1 MRKTD
6 LFFLVAIVLMGY
18 LYGLHRIIPMRP
30 YSIHQWRQT
39 DCLSIT
45 LNYCEE
51 DIAFAKPE
59 IHNMTYGEGK
69 VVSEFPILYFLIG
82 NIWKITGQKE
92 YIFRILN
99 LLIVIS
105 GLFLLYRLTAE
116 ITGNQFIGLLT
127 GLILFASPLLV
138 YYGSNFL
145 MNAPAF
151 GLALAGGY
159 FVWKYLSGKRLI
171 HLATAEGLF
180 TLAGLLKIS
189 SLLLFCS
196 LVAVFLAALFGLFG
210 LKKLSAQK
218 WLPVVL
224 ASLVVLGITF
234 TWYKYAI
241 HYNTIHKT
249 RGAIFLQGFYP
260 IWDLDKAAILANW
273 RTLRQNLFP
282 AYFHPYL
289 IYFVLLAFILNLFHF
304 KSCNRIL
311 ILLNIA
317 TFLGVV
323 AYMLFFYK
331 AFDVHDYYL
340 TDLLLFVPVTLL
352 TFSERVVR
360 TRKQLVSQWYFYLAT
375 ILFVLFLSYYAALKI
390 RLRYNIHQHF
400 RGLHRLLPKEEIDVY
415 NWYHWHYATY
425 YKAYESAEPW
435 LRNQGIRRTDRII
448 SIPDQSINITLY
460 LMDQKGFTDFGRRR
474 NPPQSLGNWVE
485 HCRGLGAQYLV
496 VNDKELL
503 KDTTLV
509 PYCQQKISEYNN
521 LILFDLRNLP
531 NIDD

>member
-6 LFFLVAIVLMGY
+6 LLFLMAIVLMGF

-45 LNYCEE
+45 LNYSRENLP
-51 DIAFAKPE
+51 FVQPE
-59 IHNMTYGEGK
+59 IHNVTFGEGK
-69 VVSEFPILYFLIG
+69 VVSEFPVIYYMVGKL
-82 NIWKITGQKE
+82 WKITGQNE
-92 YIFRILN
+92 SIFRILN
-99 LLIVIS
+99 LLIVIT
-105 GLFLLYRLTAE
+105 GIFLLYRLTAG
-116 ITGNQFIGLLT
+116 ITGNQYIGLLT
-127 GLILFASPLLV
+127 GLLLFASPLLV

-159 FVWKYLSGKRLI
+159 FVWKYLSGNRLM
-171 HLATAEGLF
+171 HLVTAAGIF

-196 LVAVFLAALFGLFG
+196 LVAVFLAAMFGLFG

-224 ASLVVLGITF
+224 AIMIVLGINF
-234 TWYKYAI
+234 IWYKYAI

-249 RGAIFLQGFYP
+249 RGIFLQGFYP
-260 IWDLDKAAILANW
+260 IWDLDKAAIRANW
-273 RTLRQNLFP
+273 HTLRHNLLP

-317 TFLGVV
+317 TFFGVF
-323 AYMLFFYK
+323 AYILFFYK

-352 TFSERVVR
+352 TFSERIVR
-360 TRKQLVSQWYFYLAT
+360 TRKQLASQWYFYLTA
-375 ILFVLFLSYYAALKI
+375 ILFVLFLSYYTALKI
-390 RLRYNIHQHF
+390 RIRYNIHQHF

-425 YKAYESAEPW
+425 YRAYESAEPW
-435 LRNQGIRRTDRII
+435 LRNLGIRRTDRII

-474 NPPQSLGNWVE
+474 NPPQPIGEWIE
-485 HCRGLGAQYLV
+485 HCRGLGARYLII
-496 VNDKELL
+496 NDKELL
-503 KDTTLV
+503 NDSTVV
-509 PYCQQKISEYNN
+509 PYCRQKISEYNN
-521 LILFDLRNLP
+521 LILFDLQNLP
-531 NIDD
+531 HISN